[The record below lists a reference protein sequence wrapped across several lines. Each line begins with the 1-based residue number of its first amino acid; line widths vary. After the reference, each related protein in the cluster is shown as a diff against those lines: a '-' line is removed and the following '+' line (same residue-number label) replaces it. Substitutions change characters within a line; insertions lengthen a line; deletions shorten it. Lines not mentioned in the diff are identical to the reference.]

1 MKVPLQKL
9 ASFTIY
15 NLRSS
20 VITLDL
26 SDKQIVLDEGYF
38 ILRCGH
44 DGICDDGETKRQW
57 STDTILS

>member
-1 MKVPLQKL
+1 VKVPLQKL

-26 SDKQIVLDEGYF
+26 SDKQIVLDEVYF
-38 ILRCGH
+38 ILRFGH
-44 DGICDDGETKRQW
+44 DGICDDGEAKRQ
-57 STDTILS
+57 